1 MKARARSAV
10 TTLALLVVAG
20 GALLY
25 AWFGVE
31 QRGEAEG
38 KRKEAAE
45 RVLAFEPGQVRAL
58 RVEARGETTAL
69 TRTGKGWRIEGLGE
83 VADGGAVESLLS
95 RLSGLRRKAEAAE
108 KPDAAAL
115 AQSGLAPPRGRIELD
130 LEEGKRLA
138 VALGEPSPFDG
149 SLPVRAGEGPV
160 LLVGADAEWA
170 LLRTTDDL
178 RDRALLRF
186 EVERV
191 QGVRLLAGRKLAWE
205 VARRPASDGSA
216 SGWALVAP
224 RRAAAQADR
233 VDSILRAVAAMR
245 ALRFAGAGQKA
256 RDAGLEPPARTLV
269 LLGEGGAELGRVE
282 LGKEAHDSLYARS
295 SAGPRIAE
303 VDRGTAA
310 AIPSSAGELEEKAPP
325 PTPPP
330 PPTKAE
336 GQ

>member
-10 TTLALLVVAG
+10 TTLALLLVAG

-38 KRKEAAE
+38 KQKEAAE
-45 RVLAFEPGQVRAL
+45 RILAFEPGQVRAL
-58 RVEARGETTAL
+58 RVEARGQTTAL
-69 TRTGKGWRIEGLGE
+69 TRTGKGWRIEGLSE
-83 VADGGAVESLLS
+83 AADGGAVESLLS

-130 LEEGKRLA
+130 LEEGKRLT

-178 RDRALLRF
+178 RDRVLLHF
-186 EVERV
+186 EVEKV
-191 QGVRLLAGRKLAWE
+191 QGVRLLAGGRLAWE
-205 VARRPASDGSA
+205 VARRPALDGSA
-216 SGWALVAP
+216 AGWALVAP
-224 RRAAAQADR
+224 RRAPAQADR
-233 VDSILRAVAAMR
+233 VDSLLRALGAMR
-245 ALRFAGAGQKA
+245 ALRFAGGGQA
-256 RDAGLEPPARTLV
+256 RDAGLQPPARTLV
-269 LLGEGGAELGRVE
+269 LLGEGGAELGRIE
-282 LGKEAHDSLYARS
+282 LGKEASDSLYARS
-295 SAGPRIAE
+295 SAGPRIVE
-303 VDRGTAA
+303 VDRGSAA
-310 AIPSSAGELEEKAPP
+310 AIPASAAGLEEKAPP
-325 PTPPP
+325 PA
-330 PPTKAE
+330 KAE
-336 GQ
+336 GP